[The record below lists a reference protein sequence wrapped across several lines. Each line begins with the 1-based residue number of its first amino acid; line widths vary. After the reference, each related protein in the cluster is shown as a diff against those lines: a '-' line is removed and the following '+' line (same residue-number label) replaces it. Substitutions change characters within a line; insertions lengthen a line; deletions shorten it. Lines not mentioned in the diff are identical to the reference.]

1 VYGSAYG
8 ASAQPKTNTLAI
20 VSLIASISAYVIL
33 PFVGSIVGVI
43 TGHISLSQIKQTG
56 ENGRGMALTGT
67 ILGWVGIGFA
77 VLGLILLLVLLPVF
91 VTNIENLRTYS

>member
-1 VYGSAYG
+1 M
-8 ASAQPKTNTLAI
+8 TNTLAI

-67 ILGWVGIGFA
+67 ILGWVGIGLA

-91 VTNIENLRTYS
+91 IANIQYMRTYS